1 MDYKNSPKLAKY
13 FTCEKCDYICSKQ
26 SDYTKHLLTLKH
38 QKDDADDVL
47 DDANSP
53 KLAALYFCECGKE
66 YKHRQGL
73 WKHKKLCDE
82 NNNVQK
88 SSSEENQIKV
98 LTNLVLDVVK
108 QNQDLTN
115 KLVDICN
122 KNNSNTNISNNNIN
136 SHNKTFN
143 LQFFLNET
151 CKDAMN
157 IMDFANSIIPTI
169 EQTYDTIKM
178 GITKGIS
185 QIFVNNLERLPKIQ
199 RPIWCADKK
208 RKKLH
213 IMNDNKWSED
223 TNNTL
228 FETAIKRPVK
238 NMIKIFNESFTHPIT
253 NDREIEKW
261 KVGINKLTS
270 DIEKDKVIDNI
281 NNIIHYP
288 Q

>member
-1 MDYKNSPKLAKY
+1 MRIKKELGKRGKSGNFCILCDYTARDNYDFDRHIHTIKHYKLTNPEKIEIVESTIYKCAN
-13 FTCEKCDYICSKQ
+13 CEKIYQHAS
-26 SDYTKHLLTLKH
+26 
-38 QKDDADDVL
+38 
-47 DDANSP
+47 
-53 KLAALYFCECGKE
+53 
-66 YKHRQGL
+66 GL
-73 WKHKKLCDE
+73 SKHKKKCIITPPLINE
-82 NNNVQK
+82 NILIEMIQTLTEQQIILTEEIKTMKAANITNNITNNN
-88 SSSEENQIKV
+88 
-98 LTNLVLDVVK
+98 
-108 QNQDLTN
+108 
-115 KLVDICN
+115 
-122 KNNSNTNISNNNIN
+122 NNNIHIN
-136 SHNKTFN
+136 II
-143 LQFFLNET
+143 QYLNTE

-223 TNNTL
+223 INNTL

>member
-1 MDYKNSPKLAKY
+1 MENKVGKVGTKYKCISCN
-13 FTCEKCDYICSKQ
+13 YIARDKFNY
-26 SDYTKHLLTLKH
+26 DKHLHTIKHYKLTNPEKIEIVEPTIY
-38 QKDDADDVL
+38 KC
-47 DDANSP
+47 ANCAKVYQHAPS
-53 KLAALYFCECGKE
+53 LN
-66 YKHRQGL
+66 
-73 WKHKKLCDE
+73 KHKKKCIITPSINENILIE
-82 NNNVQK
+82 MIQTLTEEIKTMKAANITNNITNNN
-88 SSSEENQIKV
+88 N
-98 LTNLVLDVVK
+98 
-108 QNQDLTN
+108 
-115 KLVDICN
+115 
-122 KNNSNTNISNNNIN
+122 NNNIHIN
-136 SHNKTFN
+136 II
-143 LQFFLNET
+143 QYLNTE